1 MSIMAYIK
9 IILSLILSV
18 VTALGSVSLP
28 CLLPGN
34 APQGVREEAE
44 PLTTEPET
52 EDIFAAVSDKLELPL
67 ITETAAVTER
77 AGDLNAALTC
87 GVPVKSLQAEAFAQ
101 VFDKVLL
108 FRADADTAYVLGEP
122 TAITEPLGQTETGY

>member
-28 CLLPGN
+28 CFLPGN

-44 PLTTEPET
+44 PLTAEPES
-52 EDIFAAVSDKLELPL
+52 EEVFAAVSDKLELPL
-67 ITETAAVTER
+67 ITETAALRER
-77 AGDLNAALTC
+77 TGYLNAALT
-87 GVPVKSLQAEAFAQ
+87 GSIPAGSPVPKAAQMAAISFGDQALPAPKSFGSGTPS
-101 VFDKVLL
+101 K
-108 FRADADTAYVLGEP
+108 
-122 TAITEPLGQTETGY
+122 PL